1 MNFFKSLKSR
11 LLGSVKEDLNSAL
24 SGGRLD
30 FNSKIEDALKD
41 LISLKTGIRLS
52 NVPSIISEQ
61 ASQNAEN
68 RRAIEKNLGDSAM
81 TVGVSTTDPKGR
93 DVLRFP
99 TDNNRFVDNWI
110 IFRTI
115 PKNIKLMPHAEGDTP
130 IDQQSFLGDRG
141 VSQADSKFATKDYT
155 IALYF
160 PNNVKDTVS
169 VSYEAVDIGL
179 NDVMFNT
186 LMNEGIFEAAGDIA
200 PAVDEAFAKA
210 ARGLDSTRS
219 FQTGVVAPKPK
230 FNTFSGVE
238 FRDHSYTFQ
247 LNPYN
252 VQDAK
257 EITRIIHV
265 FKMMMLPM
273 PLADNK
279 RLQAMPAEFSI
290 NFKGPILGNIE
301 HPQNCFLK
309 SCDVDYS
316 GGKDMSFIEDNLGYK
331 QEERGFQ
338 NEKIPKHYPNGITLS
353 LVFQEILNLDRLR
366 YHNRVSA
373 AAKGNSQNV
382 DDEIRNFETELEG
395 GIKNLTVEE
404 TNEYN
409 KITTGSFFKQETY
422 GSMAE
427 AQEVLTR
434 LNLAGEYEVRMQ
446 TSPGRSH
453 DQNLTQLDIDMY
465 KEAGYNVTPKYRI
478 FKKGD

>member
-52 NVPSIISEQ
+52 NIPDVISEQ
-61 ASQNAEN
+61 ASQNAEH
-68 RRAIEKNLGDSAM
+68 RRAIEKNLERNGLSPA
-81 TVGVSTTDPKGR
+81 TSPPSTR
-93 DVLRFP
+93 NVLRFP
-99 TDNNRFVDNWI
+99 TDNTRFVDNWI
-110 IFRTI
+110 IFRTKK
-115 PKNIKLMPHAEGDTP
+115 KNINLMPYAEGKTAAE
-130 IDQQSFLGDRG
+130 QQSFLDKRGIKVGDVG
-141 VSQADSKFATKDYT
+141 QSMSQDYT

-169 VSYEAVDIGL
+169 CSYEAVDIGL
-179 NDVMFNT
+179 NDVMFNNI
-186 LMNEGIFEAAGDIA
+186 MSGDLLEVGGDLS
-200 PAVDEAFAKA
+200 PAVQEMLAKG

-219 FQTGVVAPKPK
+219 FQTGVVTPTPK
-230 FNTFSGVE
+230 FNTFQGVE

-252 VQDAK
+252 VQDAN
-257 EITRIIHV
+257 EITRIIHI

-273 PLADNK
+273 SLAEN
-279 RLQAMPAEFSI
+279 RRIQAMPAEFSI

-316 GGKDMSFIEDNLGYK
+316 GGKDMSFIE
-331 QEERGFQ
+331 EEFDGVGVG
-338 NEKIPKHYPNGITLS
+338 NIPKHYPNGITLS

-366 YHNRVSA
+366 YVDRVSA
-373 AAKGNSQNV
+373 STGGKTQNV
-382 DDEIRNFETELEG
+382 EDEIENFEREVESDTQ
-395 GIKNLTVEE
+395 NLTVEE

-409 KITTGSFFKQETY
+409 TITTGSFYKQSTY
-422 GSMAE
+422 SSMEE
-427 AQEVLTR
+427 AQNVLTR
-434 LNLAGEYEVRMQ
+434 LNLDGEYEVRIQ
-446 TSPGRSH
+446 TSPGRSG
-453 DQNLTQLDIDMY
+453 QNFSEEYVEKMRQKKGFEGIT
-465 KEAGYNVTPKYRI
+465 AKYRI
-478 FKKGD
+478 FKKGE